1 MKLAIIVSVALT
13 MAVVLVDTSSDAAEM
28 VEQQLEEVLSEVQNE
43 KRESQGKQEPI
54 DDGLQ
59 YDALE
64 HGSSALSASQLFVS
78 FPGYW

>member
-1 MKLAIIVSVALT
+1 MKLTIIIFAAL
-13 MAVVLVDTSSDAAEM
+13 AVVVMLVTSSDAATL
-28 VEQQLEEVLSEVQNE
+28 EQQLEEVLNDIQNE
-43 KRESQGKQEPI
+43 KREGQGEI

>member
-13 MAVVLVDTSSDAAEM
+13 VAVALVTSSDAATL
-28 VEQQLEEVLSEVQNE
+28 EQQLEEVLNDIQNE
-43 KRESQGKQEPI
+43 KREGQGEI

-59 YDALE
+59 YDAAE

-78 FPGYW
+78 FPGYS